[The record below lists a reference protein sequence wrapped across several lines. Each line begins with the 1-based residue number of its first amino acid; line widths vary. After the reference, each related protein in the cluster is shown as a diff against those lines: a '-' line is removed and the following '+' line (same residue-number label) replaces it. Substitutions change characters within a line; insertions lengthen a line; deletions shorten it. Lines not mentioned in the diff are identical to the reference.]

1 MHKLANQ
8 IQSSI
13 NIPFLHIAD
22 ITADKVLAK
31 NIQTIGLLG
40 TRYTMEEDFYKSRL
54 EAKGIKVIIPEAE
67 DRAEVNR
74 VIYNELCLGRINE
87 SSRME
92 FIRIIKELIQKGVQG
107 IILGCTE
114 IGLLVGQEDCDVPV
128 FDTTIIHAKGAVE
141 YALSEKPVN

>member
-74 VIYNELCLGRINE
+74 VIYN
-87 SSRME
+87 
-92 FIRIIKELIQKGVQG
+92 
-107 IILGCTE
+107 
-114 IGLLVGQEDCDVPV
+114 
-128 FDTTIIHAKGAVE
+128 
-141 YALSEKPVN
+141 